1 MSLLERINADIKTAM
16 KAAAGSP
23 DATFER
29 DTLRVL
35 SSDLKYK
42 KIAQQAEITD
52 ENVIDVLNT
61 MIKKRNESATLYVQG
76 NRQELADKE
85 LREIKVLQK
94 YLPAQLSDEELQKI
108 VDQAVQEL
116 GIASPKEMG
125 KIMGVLVPKLKGQ
138 AAPGR
143 ISEFIKKKFNS

>member
-1 MSLLERINADIKTAM
+1 MSLLERISADTKTAM

-23 DATFER
+23 EAAFER

-42 KIAQQAEITD
+42 KIAKQAELAD
-52 ENVIDVLNT
+52 EDVIDVINT
-61 MIKKRNESATLYVQG
+61 MIKKRNDAAVLYTQG
-76 NRQELADKE
+76 GRPELADKE
-85 LREIKVLQK
+85 LREVKVLQK
-94 YLPAQLSDEELQKI
+94 YLPAQLSDEDLQKI
-108 VDQAVQEL
+108 VDQTVQEL